1 MRKKLDESSPFRIRG
16 LRALFFAVALFVI
29 PGTGIAQDIK
39 LGMSA
44 AFTGAIRGLGIELY
58 RGSMAYFGEIND
70 RGGVHGRRIALIPYD
85 DQYNPVATILNT
97 SRLVQDDNVFALFD
111 YVGTPT
117 VTRILPQLRK
127 HRNRNVFLFFPF
139 TGAQPQRTPPSDKIA
154 FNLRASYHQEVQAM
168 VDNLVRVGRTR
179 ICVFYQM
186 DAYGLSGRTGV
197 ELSLARH
204 NLRISG
210 EAFYFRGSTYKQ
222 SMLHQVKTLEKT
234 GPDAV
239 ICVGAYGPC
248 AAFIREARD
257 AGLSI
262 PICNVSF
269 VGSENMLA
277 LLLRTGEER
286 GKDYTRNLINSQVV
300 PSYEDI
306 SLPAVAEYRQLMDK
320 WNVMPPTHLMA
331 PGYKPRKYSPVSL
344 EGFLNAKLMVEILRR
359 LGRDPQQKNITNVV
373 ESVRNYDLGI
383 GVPITFGPNKHQGL
397 DKVFL
402 TTVSDGR
409 FVAFK
414 DWGAW
419 KK

>member
-1 MRKKLDESSPFRIRG
+1 MRKRLDESSAFQVRG
-16 LRALFFAVALFVI
+16 FRALFFAVALLVI
-29 PGTGIAQDIK
+29 PSTGIAQDIK

-58 RGSMAYFGEIND
+58 RGSMAYFREIND

-97 SRLVQDDNVFALFD
+97 ARLVQDDDVFALFD

-127 HRNRNVFLFFPF
+127 SQDRNAFLFFPF
-139 TGAQPQRTPPSDKIA
+139 TGAQPQRTPPYDKLA

-179 ICVFYQM
+179 IGVFYQM
-186 DAYGLSGRTGV
+186 DAYGQSGRTGV

-210 EAFYFRGSTYKQ
+210 EAIYFRGSTYEQ
-222 SMLHQVKTLEKT
+222 SMLPQVQTHERT
-234 GPDAV
+234 SPDAV

-257 AGLSI
+257 AGLNI

-269 VGSENMLA
+269 VDSENMLA
-277 LLLRTGEER
+277 LLLRTSKER

-300 PSYEDI
+300 PSCEDT

-320 WNVMPPTHLMA
+320 WNVMPPKHLMD
-331 PGYKPRKYSPVSL
+331 PGYEPRKYSPVSL
-344 EGFLNAKLMVEILRR
+344 EGFLNAKLLVEILRR
-359 LGRDPQQKNITNVV
+359 LGRDPQRNNIKNVV

-383 GVPITFGPNKHQGL
+383 GVPITFGPDKHQGL

-409 FVAFK
+409 FVPIK
-414 DWGAW
+414 DWGTW